1 MANTRSDDPRR
12 DAQAMR
18 KRIALVVDN
27 ELTDRQK
34 YILTAYYW
42 ERKTLQVIADE
53 LGIQKSTV
61 WRTLQRGKTRVA
73 KYLKYL

>member
-18 KRIALVVDN
+18 KRIALVVEN

-42 ERKTLQVIADE
+42 ERKTLQVIANE
-53 LGIQKSTV
+53 LGVQKSTV
-61 WRTLQRGKTRVA
+61 WRTLQRGKSRVA

>member
-1 MANTRSDDPRR
+1 
-12 DAQAMR
+12 MR

>member
-1 MANTRSDDPRR
+1 MANIRSDDPRL

-18 KRIALVVDN
+18 RRIALVVQN
-27 ELTDRQK
+27 ELTDRQR
-34 YILTAYYW
+34 YVVTAYYW
-42 ERKTLQVIADE
+42 ERKTLKTIAEE
-53 LGIQKSTV
+53 LGVNKSTV